1 MPKYGKNLEH
11 IFEQHNH
18 NFCQKT
24 IIELGLKL
32 LDIIEMIHNAGYTYN
47 DMKLDNILVGDYT
60 MNEKTMH

>member
-18 NFCQKT
+18 TFCQKT

-60 MNEKTMH
+60 MNERTMH